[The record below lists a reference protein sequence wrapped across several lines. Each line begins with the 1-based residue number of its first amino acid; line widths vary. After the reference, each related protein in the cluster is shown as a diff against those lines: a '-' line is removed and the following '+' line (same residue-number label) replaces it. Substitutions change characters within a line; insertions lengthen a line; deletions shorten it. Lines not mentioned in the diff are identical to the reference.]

1 MDKLADARSRAKKMR
16 TLLKRYNQSYYQK
29 NAPEVADSEY
39 DRLLK
44 ELAVLENKFPSL
56 KTKTSPTQKV
66 GGMPSGDFS
75 VVAHARPMLSL
86 GNAFSFEEVQAF
98 FDRCKKG
105 TGLENI
111 QWVTELKYDGLA
123 VSLVYENGLLAR
135 GATRGDGRSGD
146 DITDNIRT
154 LGEVPHRLASRGSKV
169 EGLVEIRG
177 EVFLNRADLDA
188 INAVRE
194 LEDEAPFVNPRNA
207 AAGSLKMK
215 DSKKVS
221 KRPLRFVVYE
231 LVQAPLLP
239 PLHSEGLKLC
249 KKWGL
254 PISHGFAVT
263 HNLDSVWKFCQRWE
277 KDRQKLEFDADGI
290 VIKADSLDLRK
301 VLGFTSKSP
310 RWAMAYKFSA
320 EKVST
325 KLLGIRLQVG
335 RSGVMTPVADLE
347 PVLLE
352 GATIKKATLHNEDEI
367 KRLRLRVGDWVQIE
381 RSGGVIPKILGPVLG
396 KPRGPKAYQMPKKC
410 PSCLAPTLREADE
423 TARRCLNL
431 ACPAQLQRKIEH
443 FVSKGGLDIEGL
455 GPRHIESLIAGGHLK
470 GIADIFG
477 LDAETIASIE
487 GLGQKSAEK
496 LVAAIADSKSRGLGR
511 LLFALGLR
519 HVGIEAARSLALEFR
534 TMEKLTRSSSETL
547 AEMNDIGPAIA
558 RSIVDF
564 FSRGQN
570 LAEVRALVRAGVLM
584 KSIERKASGGLLGMR
599 LVFTGAL
606 SSLGRKEAEARA
618 KALGAKVS
626 STVSAKT
633 SYLILGNDPGSK
645 AKRAQKLGL
654 KIMREKEFLALLES
668 ALS

>member
-1 MDKLADARSRAKKMR
+1 MDKLAKARSRAKKLR
-16 TLLKRYNQSYYQK
+16 TLLKRLNQSYYEK
-29 NAPEVADSEY
+29 NDPEVADSKY
-39 DRLLK
+39 DQLLRD
-44 ELAVLENKFPSL
+44 LAVLENEFPSL
-56 KTKTSPTQKV
+56 KTEASPTQNV
-66 GGMPSGDFS
+66 GGTPSGDFS

-86 GNAFSFEEVQAF
+86 GNAFGFEEVQAF
-98 FDRCKKG
+98 LERCKKG
-105 TGLENI
+105 TGLGDI

-123 VSLVYENGLLAR
+123 VSLLYENGILSR

-146 DITDNIRT
+146 DITENIRT
-154 LGEVPHRLASRGSKV
+154 LDEVPHQLASRGSKV
-169 EGLVEIRG
+169 QGLIEVRG
-177 EVFLNRADLDA
+177 EVYLNRKDFEA

-194 LEDEAPFVNPRNA
+194 GQDEAPFVNPRNA

-231 LVQAPLLP
+231 LVRAPSMP
-239 PLHSEGLKLC
+239 PWHSEGLKLC
-249 KKWGL
+249 KQWGF
-254 PISHGFAVT
+254 PISHGFAVS
-263 HNLDSVWKFCQRWE
+263 HNDDSVWKFCQRWE
-277 KDRQKLEFDADGI
+277 KDREKLKFDADGI
-290 VIKADSLDLRK
+290 VIKADSLDLREI
-301 VLGFTSKSP
+301 LGSTSKSP

-325 KLLGIRLQVG
+325 KLLGIRIQVG

-367 KRLRLRVGDWVQIE
+367 KRLGLRVGDWVQIE
-381 RSGGVIPKILGPVLG
+381 RSGGVIPKILGPVLDR
-396 KPRGPKAYQMPKKC
+396 PRGPKAYRMPRKC

-431 ACPAQLQRKIEH
+431 ACPAQLQRRIEH

-455 GPRHIESLIAGGHLK
+455 GPRHIEALIESGHLQ
-470 GIADIFG
+470 GIVDIFS
-477 LDAETIASIE
+477 LDTETMASIE

-496 LVAAIADSKSRGLGR
+496 LVSAIADSKSRGLGK

-519 HVGIEAARSLALEFR
+519 HVGIEAARSMALEYR
-534 TMEKLTRSSSETL
+534 TMEKLARSSTEALSE
-547 AEMNDIGPAIA
+547 MDDIGPVIA
-558 RSIVDF
+558 RSIIDF
-564 FSRGQN
+564 FGREQN
-570 LAEVRALVRAGVLM
+570 LSEVKALVRAGVSM
-584 KSIERKASGGLLGMR
+584 ESTERRARGGLLGMR
-599 LVFTGAL
+599 LVFTGTL

-626 STVSAKT
+626 STVSQKT
-633 SYLILGNDPGSK
+633 SFLILGNEPGSK

-654 KIMREKEFLALLES
+654 KIISEKEFLALLES
-668 ALS
+668 AKT